1 MGLHSPLH
9 PDLFIPVTMRACTHA
24 YDKYITFTRIHTHI
38 YVYIFSNRQFLS
50 TRKEK
55 KGGRGGKRGKKMEKW
70 ATKGGKFFWK
80 VLYLVGSFSTLHRP
94 VHSRLLTRRSLP
106 LTRGYRFSK
115 RGVTPVG
122 SSALRGSLHA
132 SKRPVWKKSKVC
144 VDIVLRVAGISHFT
158 VAATLNFEIRF
169 VKIYLSREKNF
180 FFFIS
185 FEIANNLVP
194 SFSSTISLISS
205 NNTN

>member
-1 MGLHSPLH
+1 MINILRL
-9 PDLFIPVTMRACTHA
+9 RA
-24 YDKYITFTRIHTHI
+24 YIRIYICI
-38 YVYIFSNRQFLS
+38 YFFESSVPESE
-50 TRKEK
+50 KGK

-132 SKRPVWKKSKVC
+132 SKRRVWKKSKVC
-144 VDIVLRVAGISHFT
+144 VDIVPCISHFT

-180 FFFIS
+180 FFFYFFWNREQLGS
-185 FEIANNLVP
+185 FAFIDDFIN
-194 SFSSTISLISS
+194 F
-205 NNTN
+205 

>member
-1 MGLHSPLH
+1 MINILRL
-9 PDLFIPVTMRACTHA
+9 RA
-24 YDKYITFTRIHTHI
+24 YIRIYICI
-38 YVYIFSNRQFLS
+38 YFFESSVPESE
-50 TRKEK
+50 KGK